1 MPKAHK
7 VLSEIS
13 KAMPPSQASEV
24 QVVAPAQKVN
34 VRKIV
39 EEIISKMDADSE
51 FNIHDIAKSL
61 RNNYPGVK
69 FNMAYL
75 SSVLMRIRET
85 ESIKVAKER
94 EGTEAAKYKR
104 A

>member
-1 MPKAHK
+1 
-7 VLSEIS
+7 
-13 KAMPPSQASEV
+13 
-24 QVVAPAQKVN
+24 
-34 VRKIV
+34 
-39 EEIISKMDADSE
+39 MDADSE